1 MKSRRDARGAIPV
14 SVYLAS
20 NMERTD
26 QPQRHEERKE
36 RDKTSSLFALFVVQL
51 VKTAQFE
58 QDFLCKRSK
67 RPDLFML
74 SAAAFPPRRSFARTS
89 ASSALKT
96 QRRKC
101 RCAGFNAK
109 VAKVSA
115 EERRE
120 REPKSEKE
128 ALNRRQRRERRLTNG
143 IFVPFVF
150 FCSDPSSLSCPRL
163 RPLSVPFVF
172 LVQDFWL
179 LLAAPC
185 HCSSRTGH

>member
-1 MKSRRDARGAIPV
+1 
-14 SVYLAS
+14 
-20 NMERTD
+20 MERAD

-36 RDKTSSLFALFVVQL
+36 RDPTSSLFALFVVQL

-58 QDFLCKRSK
+58 QDFLCKRSSG
-67 RPDLFML
+67 RICSCCRRRL
-74 SAAAFPPRRSFARTS
+74 FPPLRSFARTS

-101 RCAGFNAK
+101 RGAGFNAK

-128 ALNRRQRRERRLTNG
+128 ALNRRQRRERRLTKRDL
-143 IFVPFVF
+143 
-150 FCSDPSSLSCPRL
+150 CSLRFLLFRSLI
-163 RPLSVPFVF
+163 
-172 LVQDFWL
+172 LVLPTFASAL
-179 LLAAPC
+179 
-185 HCSSRTGH
+185 CS